1 MWDLRQ
7 TLSLSRPI
15 YIKVNDSLYFWTQL
29 ILIPNLKH
37 FFWPLG
43 LLLPISCSL
52 LSHHLGLFLC
62 NPHSFH
68 PSVLPGHQSQI
79 TALLTPPT
87 LSGWGL
93 GCTADSHI
101 QTTLWAPV
109 LKSICVLNILFC
121 SYSVFQSLS
130 HVRLF
135 ASPWTAARQAPLFS
149 TISQRLLKSMSIELV
164 MLSNHLILCRS
175 PLLPSVFPSI
185 KVFSNESVSSSH
197 QVAKVLKLQL
207 QHQSFQWIF
216 RVDFL

>member
-29 ILIPNLKH
+29 ILVPNLKH
-37 FFWPLG
+37 FWPLG

-68 PSVLPGHQSQI
+68 PSVFPGHQSQI

-93 GCTADSHI
+93 GRTADSHI

-121 SYSVFQSLS
+121 SYSVTLW
-130 HVRLF
+130 V
-135 ASPWTAARQAPLFS
+135 
-149 TISQRLLKSMSIELV
+149 IK
-164 MLSNHLILCRS
+164 HLYQTL
-175 PLLPSVFPSI
+175 
-185 KVFSNESVSSSH
+185 SSSFLCS
-197 QVAKVLKLQL
+197 VDWANKLG
-207 QHQSFQWIF
+207 QWAAQE
-216 RVDFL
+216 VPECYHS